1 MVRNVWTDR
10 LKCKQATGLSGNKTW
25 TFKGEP
31 DPLGLEAINFTI
43 ERQPNN
49 KNWPFQA
56 TGTFKLNGHLY
67 EETFNVKWIGEK
79 EGLHAHG
86 EGKNDLGPFSVALYR
101 LKYSDWFIQKT
112 YVRLTSLKPKPVN
125 PKMFWEGVEKRN
137 KAAAQALAE
146 ERLKGLKRKC
156 TGHGVSILMYDRFGA
171 HTLRTTKR
179 PRSLSVSDV
188 SATVSA
194 LVSATVTGPNVQYH
208 A

>member
-10 LKCKQATGLSGNKTW
+10 LKCTQATGLSGNKTW
-25 TFKGEP
+25 TFKGKP

-49 KNWPFQA
+49 KKWPFQA

-101 LKYSDWFIQKT
+101 VKYSDWFIQKT

-125 PKMFWEGVEKRN
+125 PKMFWEGVKKRN
-137 KAAAQALAE
+137 QAEALKLAE
-146 ERLKGLKRKC
+146 EIKKGRKRKC
-156 TGHGVSILMYDRFGA
+156 TEHGVSKLMYDRFGA

-188 SATVSA
+188 SAA
-194 LVSATVTGPNVQYH
+194 ATVTVPTVTFQYFR
-208 A
+208 